1 MSCPLPSKV
10 QLVEHIS
17 QADFRRS
24 SVGYRECLDA
34 FTAPADLI
42 GGRDLIEE
50 FVCANV
56 WPLSDGWL
64 EGSLAKVRVRD
75 RKETLPFPKF
85 SLLKPPEE
93 SNEAIVAEVERR
105 GSELAGPYLSKEYDS
120 FVVCCSGGIRVN
132 RSLAVMG
139 VKYPNCEEPKKPEK
153 RNKGA
158 SGEDPVAKKRKPS
171 SDVVESSK
179 VNPKV

>member
-1 MSCPLPSKV
+1 VSCPLPSKV

-34 FTAPADLI
+34 FTAPTDLI

-64 EGSLAKVRVRD
+64 AGSLAKVRVCD
-75 RKETLPFPKF
+75 LKETLPFPKF
-85 SLLKPPEE
+85 SLLKPPGE
-93 SNEAIVAEVERR
+93 SNEAIVAEVEWRA
-105 GSELAGPYLSKEYDS
+105 SELAGSYLSKEYDS
-120 FVVCCSGGIRVN
+120 FVICCSGGIQVN
-132 RSLAVMG
+132 RSFAVMG
-139 VKYPNCEEPKKPEK
+139 VKYPDREEPKKPEK

-171 SDVVESSK
+171 SDVVELSK

>member
-1 MSCPLPSKV
+1 
-10 QLVEHIS
+10 VEHIS

-24 SVGYRECLDA
+24 SVGYWECLDA
-34 FTAPADLI
+34 FTAPTDLI

-64 EGSLAKVRVRD
+64 AGPLAKVRVRGL
-75 RKETLPFPKF
+75 KETLPFPKF
-85 SLLKPPEE
+85 SLLKPPGE
-93 SNEAIVAEVERR
+93 SNEAIVAEVEWRA
-105 GSELAGPYLSKEYDS
+105 SELAGSYLSKEYDS
-120 FVVCCSGGIRVN
+120 FVICCSGGIRVN
-132 RSLAVMG
+132 RSFAVMG
-139 VKYPNCEEPKKPEK
+139 VKYPDREEPKKPEK